1 MRSSTSQTLELLLL
15 QDPQQLGL
23 QRQRHISDFVQE
35 QSPTVSHFKA
45 ADFLRKGPSKR
56 AFFVAEEFAF
66 QQVKGNRRAIELY
79 ERSSA
84 ALAGVMD
91 GPGDQLLA
99 RTRLSKNQD
108 RGISW
113 RNDFHKLQRLF
124 EGKAGAHHFYS
135 QRTQRLSYIRHS
147 RVRLPYRYFLHCPLS
162 LARVILFGLVLSN
175 HKCKHS
181 PAKPSLSPP
190 YNSSITSSSDR
201 LSPDVGLI
209 ESIGVTARL
218 KKAFP
223 EMRQRRL
230 ALLADGIRCR

>member
-45 ADFLRKGPSKR
+45 ADFLRKGPGKR

-66 QQVKGNRRAIELY
+66 QQVKWNRRAIELY

-91 GPGDQLLA
+91 VPGDQLLA

-135 QRTQRLSYIRHS
+135 QRTHPLSYIRHS
-147 RVRLPYRYFLHCPLS
+147 RVRVPYRYFLHGPLS
-162 LARVILFGLVLSN
+162 LARVHSFRPGASN

-181 PAKPSLSPP
+181 PARHLLFSSVQLEYHVVFRPP
-190 YNSSITSSSDR
+190 FSGPRAERIHWSNCSSVKGFAR
-201 LSPDVGLI
+201 KA
-209 ESIGVTARL
+209 TAP
-218 KKAFP
+218 AC
-223 EMRQRRL
+223 MARR
-230 ALLADGIRCR
+230 

>member
-45 ADFLRKGPSKR
+45 ADFLRKGPGKR
-56 AFFVAEEFAF
+56 AFFVAEEFA
-66 QQVKGNRRAIELY
+66 
-79 ERSSA
+79 
-84 ALAGVMD
+84 
-91 GPGDQLLA
+91 
-99 RTRLSKNQD
+99 
-108 RGISW
+108 
-113 RNDFHKLQRLF
+113 FHKLQRLF

-181 PAKPSLSPP
+181 PVNPCCLLRTTRVS
-190 YNSSITSSSDR
+190 
-201 LSPDVGLI
+201 
-209 ESIGVTARL
+209 
-218 KKAFP
+218 
-223 EMRQRRL
+223 RRL
-230 ALLADGIRCR
+230 QSAFLLT

>member
-1 MRSSTSQTLELLLL
+1 MCSRNHAYIDAMRPATPHTLELLLL
-15 QDPQQLGL
+15 KHPEQLRL
-23 QRQRHISDFVQE
+23 QSQRHISDFVQK
-35 QSPTVSHFKA
+35 QSSGIRHFKA
-45 ADFLRKGPSKR
+45 ANFLRKGPGKR

-84 ALAGVMD
+84 ALAGVMN

-135 QRTQRLSYIRHS
+135 QRTQPLSYIRHS
-147 RVRLPYRYFLHCPLS
+147 RVRLPFRYFLHCPLS
-162 LARVILFGLVLSN
+162 LARVILFGLVLSH

-181 PAKPSLSPP
+181 PVNPCCLLRTTRVS
-190 YNSSITSSSDR
+190 
-201 LSPDVGLI
+201 
-209 ESIGVTARL
+209 
-218 KKAFP
+218 
-223 EMRQRRL
+223 RRL
-230 ALLADGIRCR
+230 QSAFLLT